1 MGQLPIIRAPRG
13 NAAEMVARKL
23 DRALR
28 DHLASSR
35 GVNAFSGGNDGGFG
49 ARPRELNILS
59 LSLSLLKLVGM
70 RGEADEKWMGE

>member
-59 LSLSLLKLVGM
+59 LF
-70 RGEADEKWMGE
+70 

>member
-1 MGQLPIIRAPRG
+1 
-13 NAAEMVARKL
+13 MVARKL

-59 LSLSLLKLVGM
+59 LSLSLKLVGM
-70 RGEADEKWMGE
+70 RGEADEKRMRE